1 MERSN
6 RKLNILVI
14 ADPHHPIPPDVYG
27 GTERIVHL
35 LCQGLQQRGHYVH
48 LLAGEGSHA
57 YGGKLLIH
65 KAPTLD
71 YSSRAFQKILFQLLL
86 LYLVTTTKID
96 AIINFGRLD
105 YLEFLFKTPIPLIC
119 RFANLV
125 DQNKIDFVLKR
136 RLNKKQTKFIGI
148 SQNQVRGLTPKEQ
161 IEVVYNSVDIEK
173 FDFQPQPANPPYL
186 AFLGRL
192 NKNKGID
199 IAIEVAKQSGVFLKI
214 AGNIPDEP
222 GAKELFETVIK
233 PELGSSCE
241 WLGPVND
248 QQKNELLG
256 GAIALLFPIQWSEPF
271 GIVMIESLACGT
283 PVIATPRGSVPEVI
297 TEGKTG
303 FTGTS
308 IDKLVLAVQKI
319 GQIDR
324 YNCRREVEENFD
336 CNVMVQQYLNVI
348 NRVTNSSPTSK

>member
-35 LCQGLQQRGHYVH
+35 LCQGLQQRGHDVH
-48 LLAGEGSHA
+48 LLAGKGSQD
-57 YGGKLLIH
+57 YGGKLIIH
-65 KAPTLD
+65 HAPTLQ
-71 YSSRAFQKILFQLLL
+71 YSSRAFRKILFQLLSL
-86 LYLVTTTKID
+86 SLFTTTKID

-105 YLEFLFKTPIPLIC
+105 YLEFFFKIPIPLIC

-125 DQNKIDFVLKR
+125 DRNKIDFVLKR
-136 RLNKKQTKFIGI
+136 RLNKEQTKFIGI
-148 SQNQVRGLTPKEQ
+148 SQNQVRGLTPTEQ

-173 FDFQPQPANPPYL
+173 FDFRSQPANPPYL

-199 IAIEVAKQSGVFLKI
+199 IAIEVAKRSGVFLKI

-222 GAKELFETVIK
+222 GAKELFETVVK

-248 QQKNELLG
+248 EQKNELLG

-283 PVIATPRGSVPEVI
+283 PVIATPMGSVPEVI

-303 FTGTS
+303 FIGAS
-308 IDKLVLAVQKI
+308 IDELVLGVKHI
-319 GQIDR
+319 SDINR
-324 YNCRREVEENFD
+324 YDCRYEVEKKFSSD
-336 CNVMVQQYLNVI
+336 VMVSKYIDII
-348 NRVTNSSPTSK
+348 NLLIN